1 MKPGLQLRTATN
13 LTLAPQLQ
21 QALRLLQLS
30 SLELQQ
36 ELQQMLIDNPFLEQ
50 VENEAYEPP
59 AAADEDFAVAPPA
72 EDGFAEED
80 GTPPD
85 SFALLCDEHNSVAV
99 VHEHADNWSDTADQG
114 NASAAESD
122 TQELLSAEETA
133 GDLSLES
140 PWDDAPQAAQP
151 DDAGDAAQ
159 ANCLPL
165 TLYEHLHQ
173 QALGLHLSETDQAAL
188 YCLIESLNEDG
199 YLEDSLAELAQS
211 LLAAQAF
218 DASASPEEAQ
228 ELLSDALHH
237 LTVAL
242 RLLRTLDPPGLGA
255 RDLGECLRLQ
265 LQALPIAD
273 ADTAQ
278 LLAREVA
285 LELCQQPLEYLARR
299 DIRQLQKFTPFSANQ
314 IKSAMQLIATLDP
327 KPGMRFA
334 QTERNIIVPDVLV
347 TADASA
353 KKQPAWRV
361 EINPAVMPKVR
372 VHALYA
378 SAMHQHAGESAAPLK
393 ERLQEARW
401 MVKNLQQRF
410 DTILRVAQII
420 VLLQQDFF
428 AEGPQAM
435 QPLALREV
443 AKALEL
449 HESTVSRVTNGKF
462 MATPWG
468 TFELKY
474 FFSSTLQGKDGQT
487 TSGAAVRALLQQLI
501 ADESPA
507 HPLSDNRL
515 CELLQEQGIQCAR
528 RTVTKYREALRIPPA
543 HLRRTLQEN

>member
-1 MKPGLQLRTATN
+1 MQPGLQLRTATS
-13 LTLAPQLQ
+13 LSLAPQLQ
-21 QALRLLQLS
+21 QAIRLLQLS

-50 VENEAYEPP
+50 MDDDAYESASTAEDTLPKP
-59 AAADEDFAVAPPA
+59 TADEDST
-72 EDGFAEED
+72 EED
-80 GTPPD
+80 GLPD
-85 SFALLCDEHNSVAV
+85 SFALLSDENNGVAV
-99 VHEHADNWSDTADQG
+99 VHEHADNWSETADQG
-114 NASAAESD
+114 NVSASDSD
-122 TQELLSAEETA
+122 SPEPALDDAT
-133 GDLSLES
+133 DLSLEA
-140 PWDDAPQAAQP
+140 PWGEGTA

-159 ANCLPL
+159 ADCLPQ
-165 TLYEHLHQ
+165 TLYDHLHQ
-173 QALGLHLSETDQAAL
+173 QALALRLNETDQAAL

-199 YLEDSLAELAQS
+199 YLEDSLAEVAQS
-211 LLAAQAF
+211 LLAQQAP
-218 DASASPEEAQ
+218 ASPEEAE
-228 ELLSDALHH
+228 ELFSEALHH

-273 ADTAQ
+273 DAIQQ

-299 DIRQLQKFTPFSANQ
+299 DVRQLQKLTPFSATQ
-314 IKSAMQLIATLDP
+314 IKAGMQLISSLEP
-327 KPGMRFA
+327 KPGRRFA

-347 TADASA
+347 TVAQSS
-353 KKQPAWRV
+353 KKNQPAWHV
-361 EINPAVMPKVR
+361 EINPAVLPKVR

-378 SAMHQHAGESAAPLK
+378 SALRQHQGEGTAPLNQ
-393 ERLQEARW
+393 RLQEARW

-410 DTILRVAQII
+410 DTILRVAQTI
-420 VLLQQDFF
+420 VLLQHDFF
-428 AEGPQAM
+428 AKGPQAM

-443 AKALEL
+443 AQALEL
-449 HESTVSRVTNGKF
+449 HESTISRVTNGKF

-507 HPLSDNRL
+507 QPLSDNRL

-528 RTVTKYREALRIPPA
+528 RTVAKYREALRIPPA
-543 HLRRTLQEN
+543 HLRRTLQET